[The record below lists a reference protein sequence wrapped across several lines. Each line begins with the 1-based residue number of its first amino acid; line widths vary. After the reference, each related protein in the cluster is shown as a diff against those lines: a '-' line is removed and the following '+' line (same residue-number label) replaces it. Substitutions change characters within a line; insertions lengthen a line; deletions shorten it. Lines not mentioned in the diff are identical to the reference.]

1 MLGPKCSIT
10 VNTLNSILYH
20 RVAIGRKNIILVVY
34 NRLSKM
40 IHFIT
45 MIKKTSAKEL
55 VWLFWDNV

>member
-40 IHFIT
+40 IHFVT
-45 MIKKTSAKEL
+45 MIKETSAKEL
-55 VWLFWDNV
+55 V